1 MSLHLLSWQ
10 MVVALVSALWGGG
23 AVRSA
28 AFYSVR
34 STSISSRHH
43 RRAATAVVVGS
54 VLVNDGRRRRRRRLD
69 TAMAGAATTTSS
81 TYDDNDNDDDTT
93 DQSPF
98 QITTPIYYV
107 NDKPHIGHA
116 YTTVACDV
124 MARFMRLSGR
134 PVWFQT
140 GTDEHGQ
147 KVEQSAQLSNRPP
160 QEFVDAVSTNFRD
173 LMTLLHISNDKFVR
187 TTEEQHKQSVQVS
200 ICVCVCVC
208 VCAYSRPR
216 ESGRV
221 FERSVL
227 GFF

>member
-81 TYDDNDNDDDTT
+81 TYDDNDDDDTT

-200 ICVCVCVC
+200 MCVCVCVC
-208 VCAYSRPR
+208 VCI
-216 ESGRV
+216 
-221 FERSVL
+221 
-227 GFF
+227 